1 MREILNIPVWQIE
14 TNRYQPRLEFN
25 EESLKE
31 LAESI
36 REHGLIQP
44 ITVRKE
50 GEGYEIIAGERR
62 FRACKMI
69 GYYEVPCVVMS
80 ADEMQTA
87 QMALVENIQRENLSA
102 IEEAKAY
109 VEIMRQVGCTQ
120 EELAQ
125 KMGKSQS
132 TIANKIRLLNLPES
146 IQEAVNER
154 MITERHARAILSAK
168 QEDQKKVFDQIVKKG
183 MNVSQSEHYIKSLYL
198 YEKKQEPK
206 PQNKGVVRH
215 VRIAFNTIYQA
226 VKLVK
231 EAGMEVEVEE
241 CETDEDVRMI
251 IKFPKR

>member
-25 EESLKE
+25 EESLDE

-44 ITVRKE
+44 ITVRKV

-62 FRACKMI
+62 FRACKKI
-69 GYYEVPCVVMS
+69 GYFEVPCVIMS
-80 ADEMQTA
+80 AGEIETA

-109 VEIMRQVGCTQ
+109 VEIMRQASCTQ

-132 TIANKIRLLNLPES
+132 TIANKIRLLNLPEP
-146 IQEAVNER
+146 IQQAVNER
-154 MITERHARAILSAK
+154 VITERHARAILSAPK
-168 QEDQKKVFDQIVKKG
+168 EEQIKVFDQIVKKG
-183 MNVSQSEHYIKSLYL
+183 MTVSQSEQYIKGKL
-198 YEKKQEPK
+198 EKDHQKEIK
-206 PQNKGVVRH
+206 KRTHGVVRH

-226 VKLVK
+226 VKMVRD
-231 EAGMEVEVEE
+231 AGMQVDVEEVETEK
-241 CETDEDVRMI
+241 DYQMI
-251 IKFPKR
+251 IRFPKG

>member
-1 MREILNIPVWQIE
+1 MREIINVPTWQIE
-14 TNRYQPRLEFN
+14 TNRYQPRLDFN
-25 EESLKE
+25 AESLNE

-62 FRACKMI
+62 FRACKLI
-69 GYYEVPCVVMS
+69 GYQEVPCVVMS
-80 ADEMQTA
+80 ADEIQTA

-109 VEIMRQVGCTQ
+109 VEIMRQASCTQ

-132 TIANKIRLLNLPES
+132 TIANKIRLLNLPDS
-146 IQEAVNER
+146 IQEAVR
-154 MITERHARAILSAK
+154 SRQITERHARAILSAK
-168 QEDQKKVFDQIVKKG
+168 DEDQEKVLDQIVKKG

-198 YEKKQEPK
+198 YEAKNAPK
-206 PQNKGVVRH
+206 PQNKGIVRH

-231 EAGMEVEVEE
+231 DTGMFVEVEE
-241 CETDEDVRMI
+241 CETEDDVRMI

>member
-1 MREILNIPVWQIE
+1 MRESLNIPVWQIE

-25 EESLKE
+25 EESLEE

-44 ITVRKE
+44 ITVRKV

-62 FRACKMI
+62 FRACKKI
-69 GYYEVPCVVMS
+69 GYYEVPCIVMS
-80 ADEMQTA
+80 ADEIATA

-109 VEIMRQVGCTQ
+109 VEIMRQAECTQ

-132 TIANKIRLLNLPES
+132 TVANKIRLLNLPDE
-146 IQEAVNER
+146 IQNAVKAR
-154 MITERHARAILSAK
+154 KITERHARAILSARK
-168 QEDQKKVFDQIVKKG
+168 EDQKKVFDQIVKKG
-183 MNVSQSEHYIKSLYL
+183 LNVAQSEHYIKSLYL
-198 YEKKQEPK
+198 YEERQKPK

-215 VRIAFNTIYQA
+215 LRIALNTIYQA
-226 VKLVK
+226 VKMVK
-231 EAGMEVEVEE
+231 DVGMEVEVEE
-241 CETDEDVRMI
+241 CETAEDYRMI